1 MAALTTPECIADM
14 RRIALFSPDDPQ
26 AVGSA
31 VICEIMA
38 CALHGK
44 IERKGDTSS
53 SVDDR
58 AAKSRSL
65 VDALPAESRK
75 SVCGGIERLEQLTKD
90 PDKVTAAAAS
100 EILAELVMIINT
112 MGEDL
117 GVSSPIPSKE
127 EDTTAKMLEH
137 LRRAVRL
144 DPSRERAWDLLT
156 VILLDKKETD
166 EALTVAR
173 RRIEFKD
180 NAHNRFLLA
189 KVYAASNQFDKAAE
203 ELRAG
208 LKNNSKDLNCHL
220 GLIALVLKRDDER
233 ALQDA
238 RKRFAVIAPRMKEEK
253 NKQCW
258 LSYFLLRGIHYGLC
272 DRPDWAREWFKQV
285 LRRIN
290 GETTAT
296 RALAA
301 LGEPLG
307 LAEQQLAIDYIEERR
322 GRVARADAQIASPV
336 ERVSLC
342 GDQITDE
349 DLFVLTA
356 FPDLHELNLSMT
368 AITDAGLAHLKTLHH
383 LHELDLSN
391 TTITDVGL
399 AQLTELKDLRR
410 LLLGSTRIT
419 PRGIAELRKALPK
432 LEVSR

>member
-1 MAALTTPECIADM
+1 
-14 RRIALFSPDDPQ
+14 
-26 AVGSA
+26 
-31 VICEIMA
+31 
-38 CALHGK
+38 
-44 IERKGDTSS
+44 
-53 SVDDR
+53 
-58 AAKSRSL
+58 
-65 VDALPAESRK
+65 
-75 SVCGGIERLEQLTKD
+75 
-90 PDKVTAAAAS
+90 
-100 EILAELVMIINT
+100 MIINAV
-112 MGEDL
+112 GEDL
-117 GVSSPIPSKE
+117 GVSSPIPSKKE

-137 LRRAVRL
+137 LRRTVRL